1 VVSIP
6 QARVDEVL
14 VKSAEREADEAAK
27 IARIVAGERTI
38 DIYGWGP
45 GG

>member
-1 VVSIP
+1 M
-6 QARVDEVL
+6 VDEVL
-14 VKSAEREADEAAK
+14 VKAEAREVDEAAK
-27 IARIVAGERTI
+27 IARIKAGERTI